1 MDALTKEK
9 KADIYVYKKRVV
21 KKYVKQETDFIN
33 NVVCIFVSKVLIN
46 FGYRT
51 NPKINYQS
59 CQCFG
64 TIYGEVEKVLFLVCK
79 VLSSGANQMYVS
91 NQMNDLQKIR

>member
-21 KKYVKQETDFIN
+21 KKYVKQETDLIN
-33 NVVCIFVSKVLIN
+33 NVACTLYLCIKGIIN

-51 NPKINYQS
+51 YKSDQ
-59 CQCFG
+59 
-64 TIYGEVEKVLFLVCK
+64 KK
-79 VLSSGANQMYVS
+79 KLSELSVFW
-91 NQMNDLQKIR
+91 NDLWRSGEGIVS